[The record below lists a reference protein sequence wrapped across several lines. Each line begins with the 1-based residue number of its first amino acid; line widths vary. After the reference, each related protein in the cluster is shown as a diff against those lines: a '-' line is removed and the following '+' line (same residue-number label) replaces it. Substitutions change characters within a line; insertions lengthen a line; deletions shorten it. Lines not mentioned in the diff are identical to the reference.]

1 MVFKIIF
8 LSIFFSIVKNYGQLK
23 IDDFTCFF
31 VNVIILLKFLKIKFW
46 NTKKKVSVK
55 SVVKTYYFYVHF
67 LKIIIIQLIVSYD

>member
-8 LSIFFSIVKNYGQLK
+8 LSIFFSIVKDYGQLK

-31 VNVIILLKFLKIKFW
+31 VNVIILFKFLKIKFW

-55 SVVKTYYFYVHF
+55 IVVKTYSFYVHF